1 MADFPT
7 DWDVFPVTEF
17 ATFHQEDRLED
28 PMGMTTLLKLGPDG
42 KSTGIFKVILFGGG
56 VVDIPIP
63 VTDILHEPPPHIAS
77 MVIKLSVRADKTNI
91 AQNSTTSAWR
101 DLLTLLRGKSATVT
115 DLNGDKI
122 SSESL
127 VKYLEGLA
135 GSQDKNTDGASIR
148 WAVAG
153 SEDGGLQLEVQSLP
167 TQARYLTKAALRK
180 DNCVSVLQGFFP
192 LKMDRFAGQDPGG
205 PVPVFFAEDR
215 DAALAWILQNP
226 DQLRTDIAT
235 LNASFFRMEHLS
247 VEDAHKYLQ
256 GKARPAKGVP
266 IFPSAMGPPAK
277 KPRQSLA
284 TPRET
289 GRILYSHNRKCKWER
304 ILKNL

>member
-63 VTDILHEPPPHIAS
+63 VTDILHEPPPRIAS

-247 VEDAHKYLQ
+247 VEDAHKTYRGRPDPRKVSPSSHPPWVLQ
-256 GKARPAKGVP
+256 RRNPG
-266 IFPSAMGPPAK
+266 
-277 KPRQSLA
+277 SL
-284 TPRET
+284 
-289 GRILYSHNRKCKWER
+289 
-304 ILKNL
+304 

>member
-63 VTDILHEPPPHIAS
+63 VTDILHEPPPRIAS
-77 MVIKLSVRADKTNI
+77 MVIKLSVRAEKTNI

-115 DLNGDKI
+115 DFNGDPI
-122 SSESL
+122 SSETL

-247 VEDAHKYLQ
+247 VEDAHKYLL

-266 IFPSAMGPPAK
+266 IFPSFMGPPAK
-277 KPRQSLA
+277 KPRQTLA

-289 GRILYSHNRKCKWER
+289 GRINIYITENVSGNVY
-304 ILKNL
+304 